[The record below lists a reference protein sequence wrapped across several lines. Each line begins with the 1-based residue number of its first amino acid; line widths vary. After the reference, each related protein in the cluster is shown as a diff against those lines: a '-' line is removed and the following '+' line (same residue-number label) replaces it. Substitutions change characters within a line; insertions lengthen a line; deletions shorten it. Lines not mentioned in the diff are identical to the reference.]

1 MQILKRGDIVHLPA
15 KVTGFSTAGDVINLE
30 TVSGRVSVWAVPVD
44 SVDVNTFNLSVGDRI
59 SLSDAECAYATVLG
73 ATDDEVWIKPDGAD
87 KSTTISRK
95 AIKGRLP
102 DDEPELPTEF
112 GDVSHG

>member
-1 MQILKRGDIVHLPA
+1 MQILKRGDIVLLPA
-15 KVTGFSTAGDVINLE
+15 KVEGFSIGGDAVHLE

-44 SVDVNTFNLSVGDRI
+44 SVDVKTFNLSVGDRI
-59 SLSDAECAYATVLG
+59 SLSDAECYYATVLG
-73 ATDDEVWIKPDGAD
+73 ATDDEVWVKPDGAD

-95 AIKGRLP
+95 AVKGRLP
-102 DDEPELPTEF
+102 DDEPELPAEF